1 MRHVIALLVL
11 LLTGATGVARAE
23 DGRWVAGLGFSQV
36 NVTCVRTYTCSPRK
50 KVTLSA
56 DQKIVSTPSQRVS
69 GVCASGIGPL
79 ARCSQCTT
87 NPPNESCTWEVVK
100 K

>member
-1 MRHVIALLVL
+1 MRPAIRLSMLFLV
-11 LLTGATGVARAE
+11 GSAGVANA
-23 DGRWVAGLGFSQV
+23 DAGKWVAGLDFTRV
-36 NVTCVRTYTCSPRK
+36 NVTCTRSYRCSPGK